1 MVDSEEYNGVKYFLK
16 FSEADLKQ
24 KSKWTN
30 KIHCFLRLNDSPNIK
45 WVPPKRAKKKKEKK
59 SGGQIKANI
68 LNTNK
73 TGKYLII
80 LLYQQKESTAGQEL

>member
-1 MVDSEEYNGVKYFLK
+1 MTVQTLSGSPQNG
-16 FSEADLKQ
+16 Q
-24 KSKWTN
+24 
-30 KIHCFLRLNDSPNIK
+30 
-45 WVPPKRAKKKKEKK
+45 KKKRKK
-59 SGGQIKANI
+59 KGGQIKANI